1 MGVTPSKP
9 GLLGRLHGHVDR
21 ARTFVQRDL
30 WLHLPEQP
38 GPRFLYRVLRMGVL
52 IVEGFIKSDVFM
64 LSAALTYQVIFALVP
79 LLVVMLAVVKGVGG
93 FSSVG
98 GSVQDFI
105 LKNILPRMG
114 PPPDGVSPGKDLAG
128 QIDEFIQKVNATA
141 IGVVGA
147 LALLYTSISLLT
159 SIEKVFNRIWG
170 IKEHRPILR
179 RLTVYWTFLTLS
191 PILLAASLSM
201 TTFVQSNRLYT
212 WLTAHVPF
220 FGTATLLLTPYFVA
234 WIMFTGFYV
243 FMPNTRVH
251 PGAAL
256 IGALISGTAWEGMKT
271 VYFWYNTHF
280 VSNYTFY
287 GALGSIPIFLL
298 WVYLSWIIVLF
309 GAEVAFAAQHVN
321 TYKREIE
328 ETRLSAADRD
338 RLALVVCV
346 EAVRAFVRGDR
357 SPTGEEIATSLNS
370 PVRHVNEIIFEMT
383 SQGILRAIDVPE
395 RKDRGYLPARDP
407 SVMTA
412 RDVLSAVRSFG
423 DDSTLPSMPE
433 AQPLYELIDRAE
445 AQAMGPL
452 STVTLRELAVVRA
465 LPPSSAPP
473 GGASEGKPG
482 GNGNGAP
489 SAAPSPNPGKSPA

>member
-1 MGVTPSKP
+1 VVVTNEKA
-9 GLLGRLHGHVDR
+9 GFVGRIHAHVDR
-21 ARTFVQRDL
+21 AKTFVRRDL
-30 WLHLPEQP
+30 WLSLPEAR
-38 GPRFLYRVLRMGVL
+38 GPRFLYRALRMGVL
-52 IVEGFIKSDVFM
+52 IVEGFVKSDVFM

-98 GSVQDFI
+98 GRVQEFI

-114 PPPDGVSPGKDLAG
+114 PSPAGAEGGDIAG
-128 QIDEFIQKVNATA
+128 QIDKFIERVNATA

-179 RLTVYWTFLTLS
+179 RLTVYWTFLTMS

-201 TTFVQSNRLYT
+201 TTFVQSNKLYT

-256 IGALISGTAWEGMKT
+256 IGALVSGTAWEGMKT
-271 VYFWYNTHF
+271 IYFWYNSHF
-280 VSNYTFY
+280 ISNYTFY

-338 RLALVVCV
+338 RMSLVVCV
-346 EAVRAFVRGDR
+346 EVVRAFIRGDR
-357 SPTGEEIATSLNS
+357 SPAGDDIATTLNS
-370 PVRHVNEIIFEMT
+370 PVRHVNELLYELT
-383 SQGILRAIDVPE
+383 SQGILRSVALQD
-395 RKDRGYLPARDP
+395 RKDPGYLPAKDP
-407 SVMTA
+407 SAMTA
-412 RDVLSAVRSFG
+412 RDVLTAVRTFG
-423 DDSTLPSMPE
+423 DEATLPALPT
-433 AQPLYELIDRAE
+433 ATPLYELIDRAE

-452 STVTLRELAVVRA
+452 SEVSLRELAAVPR
-465 LPPSSAPP
+465 LPAPSS
-473 GGASEGKPG
+473 G

-489 SAAPSPNPGKSPA
+489 SAAPSPAPGKSPA